1 MVLGLSGFVDVC
13 SVIKMGKTNRNK
25 TKSMKPNKDIIAVGF
40 SPRRLSL
47 SMLAISL
54 VMISTA
60 GMAKPP
66 KDHDKPNSGYLQTNL
81 VSDLPGIA
89 QLRDTNLLNPWGIS
103 FSATSPF
110 WISDNGSGL
119 STLYAVTNDTGGVPH
134 VTKQGLEV
142 AIPGDGVPTG
152 QLFDGTGSFNGD
164 VFIFAGEDGTISG
177 WRSSLGTTAEL
188 LVSRT
193 NAVYKGI
200 TLVNV
205 KIKGGH
211 KNKNQSTPL
220 LLLANFR
227 EGTVDIYNTNMDLMQ
242 ISDPKSPVGY
252 APFNVQNID
261 GDIFV
266 TFAKQDG
273 EKHDDVAGP
282 GHGFIDVLDLK
293 NGKFHRF
300 ATGTDAGGKL
310 TSINSPWG
318 LALAPKSFGEHNDEL
333 LVGNFGSG
341 TIMAFGGGGNFRG
354 LLEDTNDAAITI
366 DGLWGLSFGN
376 GGNAGVPDA
385 LYFTAGPNSEAD
397 GLFGSIVPAFPHER
411 KDKDKDGE

>member
-1 MVLGLSGFVDVC
+1 MRVQNEQADSKPRTRMFLGLSGFADVR
-13 SVIKMGKTNRNK
+13 SVKKGKTNRNK
-25 TKSMKPNKDIIAVGF
+25 TKSMKSNKDIIAVGF

-81 VSDLPGIA
+81 VSDLPGMA

-177 WRSSLGTTAEL
+177 WRSTLGTAAEL

-205 KIKGGH
+205 KVKGGH
-211 KNKNQSTPL
+211 KNKNQSTSL

-227 EGTVDIYNTNMDLMQ
+227 EGTVDVYNTNMDLMQ
-242 ISDPKSPVGY
+242 ISDPKAPVGY

-293 NGKFHRF
+293 NGKFHLDSPLEQ
-300 ATGTDAGGKL
+300 TLVENL

-318 LALAPKSFGEHNDEL
+318 MALAPKALAN
-333 LVGNFGSG
+333 
-341 TIMAFGGGGNFRG
+341 TM
-354 LLEDTNDAAITI
+354 TNSSSATSVAAPSWPLAAVATSVDCWKTPMIQ
-366 DGLWGLSFGN
+366 
-376 GGNAGVPDA
+376 P
-385 LYFTAGPNSEAD
+385 
-397 GLFGSIVPAFPHER
+397 
-411 KDKDKDGE
+411 

>member
-1 MVLGLSGFVDVC
+1 
-13 SVIKMGKTNRNK
+13 
-25 TKSMKPNKDIIAVGF
+25 MKQNNNTIVARFG
-40 SPRRLSL
+40 PRCLNL
-47 SMLAISL
+47 FMLAVSL
-54 VMISTA
+54 AMISPA
-60 GMAKPP
+60 VMAKPTM
-66 KDHDKPNSGYLQTNL
+66 DNEKPGGYLQTNL

-89 QLRDTNLLNPWGIS
+89 QLQDTGLVNPWGIS

-119 STLYAVTNDTGGVPH
+119 ATLYAVTNDASGAPTV
-134 VTKQGLEV
+134 VKQGLVV

-152 QLFDGTGSFNGD
+152 QLFDGNGSFNGD

-177 WRSSLGTTAEL
+177 WRPALGSAAEF

-200 TLVNV
+200 TLVT
-205 KIKGGH
+205 IKGKH
-211 KNKNQSTPL
+211 KDKNNDTPL

-242 ISDPKSPVGY
+242 ISDPKAPAGY

-261 GDIFV
+261 GNIFV
-266 TFAKQDG
+266 TFAKQDDA
-273 EKHDDVAGP
+273 KHDDVAGV

-300 ATGTDAGGKL
+300 ATGSDAGGKL
-310 TSINSPWG
+310 NSINSPWG
-318 LALAPKSFGEHNDEL
+318 VALAPKSFGEHNDEL

-341 TIMAFGGGGNFRG
+341 TIMAFNGGGSFRG
-354 LLEDTNDAAITI
+354 LLEDTNDAAIVI
-366 DGLWGLSFGN
+366 GGLWGLSFGN
-376 GGNAGVPDA
+376 GGSAGVPTA
-385 LYFTAGPNSEAD
+385 LYFTAGPNGETN
-397 GLFGSIVPAFPHER
+397 GLFGSIVPAFPKER
-411 KDKDKDGE
+411 KDHDKDGE

>member
-1 MVLGLSGFVDVC
+1 MKS
-13 SVIKMGKTNRNK
+13 NK
-25 TKSMKPNKDIIAVGF
+25 NTIVVGF
-40 SPRRLSL
+40 GPRRLGL
-47 SMLAISL
+47 FMLAVSL
-54 VMISTA
+54 AMISTA
-60 GMAKPP
+60 VMAKSG
-66 KDHDKPNSGYLQTNL
+66 KDNDKPHSGYLQTNL
-81 VSDLPGIA
+81 VSDLSGIA
-89 QLRDTNLLNPWGIS
+89 QLQDTNLLNPWGIS

-119 STLYAVTNDTGGVPH
+119 STLYAVTNNAGGAPQ
-134 VTKQGLEV
+134 VTKLGLEV

-177 WRSSLGTTAEL
+177 WRSSLGGAAEL

-200 TLVNV
+200 TLVT
-205 KIKGGH
+205 IKGSHRH
-211 KNKNQSTPL
+211 KNDDTPL

-227 EGTVDIYNTNMDLMQ
+227 EGTVDIYNTNLDLVQ
-242 ISDPKSPVGY
+242 ISDPKAPVGY

-261 GDIFV
+261 GNIFV

-310 TSINSPWG
+310 SSINSPWG
-318 LALAPKSFGEHNDEL
+318 MALARKSFGEHNDEL

-341 TIMAFGGGGNFRG
+341 TIMAFNGGGSFRG
-354 LLEDTNDAAITI
+354 LLEDTNDTAIVI
-366 DGLWGLSFGN
+366 DGLWGLAFGN
-376 GGNAGVPDA
+376 GGSAGVPTA

-397 GLFGSIVPAFPHER
+397 GLLGSIVPAFPNER
-411 KDKDKDGE
+411 KDMDKDGE

>member
-89 QLRDTNLLNPWGIS
+89 QLRDTNLLNSWGIS

-193 NAVYKGI
+193 NAVYKG
-200 TLVNV
+200 
-205 KIKGGH
+205 KKKGRKG
-211 KNKNQSTPL
+211 NKGS
-220 LLLANFR
+220 
-227 EGTVDIYNTNMDLMQ
+227 EEKEEEEKG
-242 ISDPKSPVGY
+242 PKG
-252 APFNVQNID
+252 
-261 GDIFV
+261 
-266 TFAKQDG
+266 
-273 EKHDDVAGP
+273 
-282 GHGFIDVLDLK
+282 
-293 NGKFHRF
+293 
-300 ATGTDAGGKL
+300 
-310 TSINSPWG
+310 NSC
-318 LALAPKSFGEHNDEL
+318 
-333 LVGNFGSG
+333 
-341 TIMAFGGGGNFRG
+341 
-354 LLEDTNDAAITI
+354 
-366 DGLWGLSFGN
+366 
-376 GGNAGVPDA
+376 
-385 LYFTAGPNSEAD
+385 
-397 GLFGSIVPAFPHER
+397 
-411 KDKDKDGE
+411 